1 MAHLMSSSIFLRSK
15 ARAIAS
21 SPRASAFSSSRH
33 PDRRVRRR
41 GRCVLPRARDSQGSR
56 GFEERRDRP
65 DSRPARPPGNSD
77 EQALALRE
85 AGKTYAAVA
94 RSLGLKRAVDAQ
106 AAFLRALRR
115 REGDER
121 NGLVE
126 RETARL
132 VQLEARIRTRDAAD
146 PEKMKRRLLALA
158 KLREQLG

>member
-1 MAHLMSSSIFLRSK
+1 MFSSTFLRSK

-21 SPRASAFSSSRH
+21 SPRGSAFSSSRS

-41 GRCVLPRARDSQGSR
+41 SRCVLPRPRDSHGR
-56 GFEERRDRP
+56 REFEERRDRS
-65 DSRPARPPGNSD
+65 DSRPARPPANSD

-85 AGKTYAAVA
+85 SGKTYAAVA
-94 RSLGLKRAVDAQ
+94 RGLGLKRAVDAR

-115 REGDER
+115 REGEER
-121 NGLVE
+121 NVLVD

-132 VQLEARIRTRDAAD
+132 AQLEARIRTRDAED
-146 PEKMKRRLLALA
+146 PEKMERRLLALA